1 MRMKPKILIFLLLI
15 AGTYSSMD
23 AQFVAMSD
31 SFEIRKDTG
40 SYFLNV
46 LRNDSL
52 PATGINTISSIFN
65 ATQGYLFTIVG
76 DKVLLTDTSTT
87 NNNIGFS
94 YVLKNSLR
102 VDSSI
107 TSVSIRKDDILTKI
121 FPGDMNSDSLVNH
134 LDLLN
139 LGVNYGRYGSPRR
152 NNDANINFISY
163 VSPNWPNSNGVFNA
177 RLADADGNGEVEDA
191 DFSGLQFNYA
201 KNSGVYTPLFS
212 PPSSTVFLKANPF
225 KNDTIYVVDSSF
237 GSTQWTQTVGIEAVN
252 NQIMYGLGF
261 SYNTEVYKNGIL
273 QTKEPKT
280 TFRYFDSSWIGKKNS
295 DMFYIDTFSKD
306 FGKNEASIVNK
317 KGFNSSG
324 KGEMGIV
331 EIVVEEVDIGKINF
345 NDLVEVKINF
355 NQIACIDKIY
365 NLVPISGKSQSVFIR
380 NKSAASLQS
389 LLKSG
394 VRLNSNWVENELILY
409 NDLTTP
415 INVQIFDAF
424 GNRIQNIMGIKNHY
438 PINSSSWSSGVYF
451 LTTSEGHVFKLLK

>member
-1 MRMKPKILIFLLLI
+1 MKPKILIFLLLL

-40 SYFLNV
+40 SYFLDV

-52 PATGINTISSIFN
+52 PTTGVNSIASIFN
-65 ATQGYLFTIVG
+65 TTPGYLFTIVG
-76 DKVLLTDTSTT
+76 DKVLLTDTSTS
-87 NNNIGFS
+87 NNFIGFS

-102 VDSSI
+102 IDSST
-107 TSVSIRKDDILTKI
+107 TSVSLKKEDVLTKV

-139 LGVNYGRYGSPRR
+139 LGVNYGRYGTPRR
-152 NNDANINFISY
+152 ISEANVNFLSY
-163 VSPNWPNSNGVFNA
+163 VSPNWPNSNGIFNA

-191 DFSGLQFNYA
+191 DFNGLQSNYA

-212 PPSSTVFLKANPF
+212 PPSTTVFLKANPF
-225 KNDTIYVVDSSF
+225 KSDTIYVDSSF
-237 GSTQWTQTVGIEAVN
+237 GSTQWTQTVGVEAVN
-252 NQIMYGLGF
+252 NQVMYGLGF
-261 SYNTEVYKNGIL
+261 SYKTEVYKNGVL
-273 QTKEPKT
+273 QTKEPRT
-280 TFRYFDSSWIGKKNS
+280 TFIFNDSSWIGKKRS
-295 DMFYIDTFSKD
+295 DMFYIDIFSKD

-345 NDLVEVKINF
+345 NDLVEVKIDF
-355 NQIACIDKIY
+355 NQIASIDKNY
-365 NLVPISGKSQSVFIR
+365 NLVPISGKPQSVFIR
-380 NKSAASLQS
+380 NKSTASLQS

-394 VRLNSNWVENELILY
+394 VRLSTNWVENGLILY
-409 NDLTTP
+409 NDLTMP
-415 INVQIFDAF
+415 VNIQIFDAL
-424 GNRIQNIMGIKNHY
+424 GNRIENIIGVKNQY
-438 PINSSSWSSGVYF
+438 SINTSSWNSGVYF
-451 LTTSEGHVFKLLK
+451 LTTSEGHMFKLLK

>member
-1 MRMKPKILIFLLLI
+1 MKPKILIFLLLLT
-15 AGTYSSMD
+15 GFYSSVN
-23 AQFVAMSD
+23 AQFRAMND

-52 PATGINTISSIFN
+52 PTTGVNSIASIFN
-65 ATQGYLFTIVG
+65 TTPGFFYTIVG
-76 DKVLLTDTSTT
+76 DKILLTDTSTS
-87 NNNIGFS
+87 NNFISFS

-102 VDSSI
+102 SDSST
-107 TSVSIRKDDILTKI
+107 TSVSIRKDDVLTKV

-152 NNDANINFISY
+152 NNEANFNFSSY
-163 VSPNWPNSNGVFNA
+163 VSPNWPNSNGIFNA

-191 DFSGLQFNYA
+191 DFNGLQSNYA

-212 PPSSTVFLKANPF
+212 PPSTTVFLKANPF
-225 KNDTIYVVDSSF
+225 KGDTIYVDSLF
-237 GSTQWTQTVGIEAVN
+237 GSAQWTQMVGVEAVN
-252 NQIMYGLGF
+252 NQVMYGLGF
-261 SYNTEVYKNGIL
+261 SYKTEVYKNGIL

-280 TFRYFDSSWIGKKNS
+280 TFRYLDSSWIGKKNS
-295 DMFYIDTFSKD
+295 DMFYIDTFSKN
-306 FGKNEASIVNK
+306 FGKNEASLVNK

-345 NDLVEVKINF
+345 NDLVEVKIDF
-355 NQIACIDKIY
+355 NQITSIDKNY

-380 NKSAASLQS
+380 NKSKASLQS

-394 VRLNSNWVENELILY
+394 VRLSSNWLENGLILY
-409 NDLTTP
+409 NDLTMP
-415 INVQIFDAF
+415 INIQIFDAL
-424 GNRIQNIMGIKNHY
+424 GNRIENIVGVKNQY
-438 PINSSSWSSGVYF
+438 SINASSWSSGVYF
-451 LTTSEGHVFKLLK
+451 LTTSEGHIFKLLK

>member
-1 MRMKPKILIFLLLI
+1 MKPKILIFLLLL
-15 AGTYSSMD
+15 AGTYNSMD

-52 PATGINTISSIFN
+52 PVTGINTISSIFN
-65 ATQGYLFTIVG
+65 ATPGYLFTIVG
-76 DKVLLTDTSTT
+76 DKVLLTDTSTS
-87 NNNIGFS
+87 NDFISFNYIIR
-94 YVLKNSLR
+94 NSLR
-102 VDSSI
+102 SDSS
-107 TSVSIRKDDILTKI
+107 TASVSIRKYDILTKV

-152 NNDANINFISY
+152 NNDANINFNSY
-163 VSPNWPNSNGVFNA
+163 VSSNWPNSNGVFNA

-191 DFSGLQFNYA
+191 DFNGLQINYA

-225 KNDTIYVVDSSF
+225 KTDTIYVDSSF
-237 GSTQWTQTVGIEAVN
+237 GSAQWNQTVGIEAVN

-261 SYNTEVYKNGIL
+261 SYITSVYKNGAL
-273 QTKEPKT
+273 LSKGPKT
-280 TFRYFDSSWIGKKNS
+280 SFKYRDSSWIGKKNG
-295 DMFYIDTFSKD
+295 DMFYIDTFAKN
-306 FGKNEASIVNK
+306 FEKNEASIVNK

-345 NDLVEVKINF
+345 NDLVEVRIDF
-355 NQIACIDKIY
+355 SQITYIDKNY
-365 NLVPISGKSQSVFIR
+365 NLIPISGKPQSVFIR
-380 NKSAASLQS
+380 NKNKASLQS
-389 LLKSG
+389 LLKST
-394 VRLNSNWVENELILY
+394 VRLHSNLIEESLIIY
-409 NDLTTP
+409 SDYTKN
-415 INVQIFDAF
+415 IQIQVFDAY
-424 GNRIQNIMGIKNHY
+424 GNKILE
-438 PINSSSWSSGVYF
+438 PIDIRNQALFSTVSWSHGIYF

>member
-52 PATGINTISSIFN
+52 PTTGINTISSIFN
-65 ATQGYLFTIVG
+65 ATPGYIYTIVG

-102 VDSSI
+102 SDSSI
-107 TSVSIRKDDILTKI
+107 TSVSIRKYDILTKG

-212 PPSSTVFLKANPF
+212 PPSSTVFLKAFPL
-225 KNDTIYVVDSSF
+225 KSDTIYVDSIF
-237 GSTQWTQTVGIEAVN
+237 DKAQWKQTVGIEAVN

-273 QTKEPKT
+273 QIKEPKT

-355 NQIACIDKIY
+355 NQIVCIDKIY

-424 GNRIQNIMGIKNHY
+424 GNRIENIMGIKNHY